1 MKQEIILRINP
12 HLHIVGNKVIS
23 YETEVALIKE
33 SGVHEYAK
41 YSRTTGKHI
50 GKVASLLGKPVI
62 RAKARGEF
70 DRFDMGCVPDL
81 RLPDA
86 VSEDGSRK
94 ILAWMGTG
102 YAQTDACAAAWATLK
117 PIDRSRIIMVID
129 DVDSFKETI
138 SYHQGLINLGLA
150 PELQC

>member
-1 MKQEIILRINP
+1 MKQEIILRLNP

-62 RAKARGEF
+62 RAKARGKF
-70 DRFDMGCVPDL
+70 DRFGMGCVPDL

-102 YAQTDACAAAWATLK
+102 YAQVDACAAAWSSLK
-117 PIDRSRIIMVID
+117 PIDRSRIIMKLD
-129 DVDSFKETI
+129 EVDSFKEKV
-138 SYHQGLINLGLA
+138 SYFEGLINLGLMV
-150 PELQC
+150 EL